1 MGAEPADP
9 APTSAPE
16 GAERD
21 QLAQNIAAVQAFYL
35 DEERKMSQPQ
45 RAAEFIDGCIGRPAF
60 PALTLAFVALW
71 VSASLALGA
80 SGIATFDP
88 PPFAWL
94 QGLIGLAALLTGTIV
109 LSKQSRL
116 AGVAERRARLDLKVM
131 LLTEQ
136 KAAKVIDLLE
146 ELRRDLPNVR
156 NRHDSGAWALQQAMG
171 PDGVLAA
178 LSEQAGNT
186 EPPSANEEAADTGE
200 SEV

>member
-1 MGAEPADP
+1 VGAEQ
-9 APTSAPE
+9 
-16 GAERD
+16 G

-35 DEERKMSQPQ
+35 EEERRMSPPQ
-45 RAAEFIDGCIGRPAF
+45 RAAEFIGGCIGRPAF

-71 VSASLALGA
+71 VSANMVLGA
-80 SGIATFDP
+80 CGIAAFDP
-88 PPFAWL
+88 PPFSWL

-109 LSKQSRL
+109 LSKQRRL

-156 NRHDSGAWALQQAMG
+156 NRHDSGASALQQAMG

-178 LSEQAGNT
+178 LSEQSANT
-186 EPPSANEEAADTGE
+186 EPPSANGEAAGIGR
-200 SEV
+200 SQV

>member
-1 MGAEPADP
+1 
-9 APTSAPE
+9 
-16 GAERD
+16 
-21 QLAQNIAAVQAFYL
+21 
-35 DEERKMSQPQ
+35 
-45 RAAEFIDGCIGRPAF
+45 
-60 PALTLAFVALW
+60 
-71 VSASLALGA
+71 
-80 SGIATFDP
+80 
-88 PPFAWL
+88 
-94 QGLIGLAALLTGTIV
+94 
-109 LSKQSRL
+109 
-116 AGVAERRARLDLKVM
+116 VAERRARLDLKVM

>member
-1 MGAEPADP
+1 MGQAPAGPTPASAPAGAEH
-9 APTSAPE
+9 
-16 GAERD
+16 D

-35 DEERKMSQPQ
+35 EEERKMSPPQ
-45 RAAEFIDGCIGRPAF
+45 RAAEFIDSCIGRPAF
-60 PALTLAFVALW
+60 PALTLAFVTAW
-71 VSASLALGA
+71 IVANLALGA
-80 SGIATFDP
+80 SGISPFDP

-116 AGVAERRARLDLKVM
+116 AGMAERRAHLDLKVM

-146 ELRRDLPNVR
+146 ELRRDLPNVKD
-156 NRHDSGAWALQQAMG
+156 RHDSGAWALQQAMG

-178 LSEQAGNT
+178 LADQGV
-186 EPPSANEEAADTGE
+186 SAEALIDDEESVRGP
-200 SEV
+200 

>member
-1 MGAEPADP
+1 MGP
-9 APTSAPE
+9 APDDTALPSAPIGVE
-16 GAERD
+16 QD

-35 DEERKMSQPQ
+35 DEERKMTPPQ

-71 VSASLALGA
+71 ITANLALGA
-80 SGIATFDP
+80 SGIAPFDP

-94 QGLIGLAALLTGTIV
+94 QGTVGLAALLTGTVV

-116 AGVAERRARLDLKVM
+116 AGMAERRAHLDLKVM

-146 ELRRDLPNVR
+146 ELRRDLPDVK

-178 LSEQAGNT
+178 LSEQGVDA
-186 EPPSANEEAADTGE
+186 EPPSGKGE
-200 SEV
+200 SVGKA